1 MGADLKENL
10 NMALRTLTANKMRNC
25 LTMLGMIIGNASVIA
40 MVSVGQG
47 AQNEIKKQFESLGT
61 NILFIVPGVQQ
72 RGPQAGAVQANT
84 LLLSDAEA
92 IAKEVPAVSYVAPE
106 KIERLRLVYGDRD
119 TNVSVTGTTETYPQV
134 RNAEVAKGRFF
145 NTVEVESLSRV
156 AVLGSETA
164 RQLFGTRSPLNEK
177 IRIGDL
183 SFEVIGVMAEKGAAF
198 GQNQDEVAFIP
209 IVVMANQLSGR
220 DNLNTSPTVQTISV
234 SARDRSSS
242 SAAQYQITNLLRL
255 RHNILDGEDDFTVRN
270 QQDLLKTANNVTNL
284 LILVLGVTASISLIV
299 GGIGIMNM
307 MLVSVTERTK
317 EIGLRKA
324 LGATGSDI
332 LIQFSIES
340 ILLSTTGGV
349 LGIVLGMGGIVLVA
363 AVSPLSA
370 IVSGNSILL
379 AFSVSSSIGL
389 IFGIIPARNAANL
402 DPILAL
408 RSS

>member
-47 AQNEIKKQFESLGT
+47 TQNEIKKQFESLGT

-134 RNAEVAKGRFF
+134 RNSEVAKGRFF

-183 SFEVIGVMAEKGAAF
+183 SFQVIGVMAEKGAAL

-234 SARDRSSS
+234 SARDRSCS

-324 LGATGSDI
+324 LGATGQDI

-349 LGIVLGMGGIVLVA
+349 LGIVLGVGGIVLVA
-363 AVSPLSA
+363 AASPLSA